1 MVVLKLGLESVANVI
16 LRILVEITSSGE
28 CFLLG
33 VVVGSLFSLRNSLD
47 RTRLCNKDFTTRS
60 FGYKKTHI

>member
-1 MVVLKLGLESVANVI
+1 MVFLKLGLESVANVI

-33 VVVGSLFSLRNSLD
+33 DVVGSLFSLRKS
-47 RTRLCNKDFTTRS
+47 S
-60 FGYKKTHI
+60 